1 MKDTLTLKDGTV
13 IELEAGASLGALS
26 VAFPNKEAMV
36 ETWDKL
42 TNENLAEVTIK
53 NGDGVVVGTYSNL
66 VLASETSTVNKDGT
80 VVTSFDLRQKTETEL
95 RLEALEETQAVQD
108 GAIEDLGTATSELA
122 EAVVGGE

>member
-1 MKDTLTLKDGTV
+1 MKDTLTLKDGTA

-26 VAFPNKEAMV
+26 VSFPNKEAML

-42 TNENLAEVTIK
+42 TDDNLAEATIK
-53 NGDGVVVGTYSNL
+53 NGDGVVVGNYTNL
-66 VLASETSTVNKDGT
+66 VLVSETSTVNADGS
-80 VVTSFDLRQKTETEL
+80 VFTSFNLKQKTETEL

>member
-13 IELEAGASLGALS
+13 IELEAGASLSALS

-42 TNENLAEVTIK
+42 TNENLAEATIK

-80 VVTSFDLRQKTETEL
+80 VVTSFNLKQKTETEL
-95 RLEALEETQAVQD
+95 RLEALEETQAIQD
-108 GAIEDLGTATSELA
+108 GAIEDLGAATSELA

>member
-13 IELEAGASLGALS
+13 IELEAGASLSALS

-42 TNENLAEVTIK
+42 TNENLAEATIK

-66 VLASETSTVNKDGT
+66 DLASETSTVNKDGT
-80 VVTSFDLRQKTETEL
+80 VVTSFNLKQKTETEL
-95 RLEALEETQAVQD
+95 RLEALEETQAIQD
-108 GAIEDLGTATSELA
+108 GAIEDLGAATSELA

>member
-13 IELEAGASLGALS
+13 IELEAGASLSALS
-26 VAFPNKEAMV
+26 VAYPNKEAMV

-42 TNENLAEVTIK
+42 TNENLAEATIK

-66 VLASETSTVNKDGT
+66 TLVSETSTVNADGT
-80 VVTSFDLRQKTETEL
+80 VVTSFNLRLKTESEL
-95 RLEALEETQAVQD
+95 RLDALEETQAIQD
-108 GAIEDLGTATSELA
+108 GAIEDLGAATSELA

>member
-13 IELEAGASLGALS
+13 IELEAGASLSALS

-42 TNENLAEVTIK
+42 TNENLAEATIK
-53 NGDGVVVGTYSNL
+53 NGDGVVVGNYTNL
-66 VLASETSTVNKDGT
+66 VLVSETSTVNADGS
-80 VVTSFDLRQKTETEL
+80 VFTSFNLKQKTETEL